1 MRPKTSQNRKSLN
14 KHTLSPSIT
23 FVNSVFQNLIASSS
37 VKPIPFKKRPYCCL
51 PWWRRWSLARMFWWR
66 CCMHSGKSFFANC
79 IDGKSNIVLSFF
91 FSVYNYFYSTFL
103 NLSKTVLYSSKDITR
118 IIFIW
123 FPFLRNIEC
132 SNVRDAIYPINH
144 VCSNF
149 TSSNLFRVVILSQI
163 PLAKII

>member
-51 PWWRRWSLARMFWWR
+51 PWWRRWWLARIFWWR

-103 NLSKTVLYSSKDITR
+103 NLSKTVILIQRHQENYLYLISFLEKHLSVQMWEMLFTPSTMSAVTSPVL
-118 IIFIW
+118 IF
-123 FPFLRNIEC
+123 FE
-132 SNVRDAIYPINH
+132 S
-144 VCSNF
+144 
-149 TSSNLFRVVILSQI
+149 
-163 PLAKII
+163 